1 MLSGLGR
8 VHADML
14 HALSDHVNSLHS
26 MTGQAGDP
34 KAISGGLRLKRA
46 IHQARAV
53 TDITSDTALSLRAG
67 VHYDTLMNWY
77 AERTVPRPAELKKVA
92 DALGVR
98 MADLMD
104 VYEGRD
110 PRPPSL
116 EEAIG
121 ELVDEIRV
129 FVHEARLSRIA
140 QDESTSA
147 ILRALGAIAHPS
159 RTENGSASRR

>member
-1 MLSGLGR
+1 
-8 VHADML
+8 
-14 HALSDHVNSLHS
+14 VNDR
-26 MTGQAGDP
+26 AGEP
-34 KAISGGLRLKRA
+34 KTISGGLRLKQA

-53 TDITSDTALSLRAG
+53 TDLTSDTALSLRAG

-77 AERTVPRPAELKKVA
+77 SERTVPRPAELKKVA

-121 ELVDEIRV
+121 ELVDELRV
-129 FVHEARLSRIA
+129 FVHEARLSRVQ

-147 ILRALGAIAHPS
+147 ILRALGAIAHPARGLAGTPS
-159 RTENGSASRR
+159 GSAPGPRPDTSRR

>member
-1 MLSGLGR
+1 MNAR
-8 VHADML
+8 
-14 HALSDHVNSLHS
+14 
-26 MTGQAGDP
+26 AGEP
-34 KAISGGLRLKRA
+34 KTISGGLRLKQA

-53 TDITSDTALSLRAG
+53 TDITSDTALSVRAG

-77 AERTVPRPAELKKVA
+77 SERTVPRPAELKKVA

-116 EEAIG
+116 EEAIA
-121 ELVDEIRV
+121 ELVDEMRV
-129 FVHEARLSRIA
+129 FVHEARLSRVQA
-140 QDESTSA
+140 DESTSA
-147 ILRALGAIAHPS
+147 ILRALGAIAHPG
-159 RTENGSASRR
+159 RALAGTPTDTGAAARPGTQRR